1 MKVRCLS
8 PSLPLR
14 LDQQDGLALNK
25 TYKSMVQQ
33 NLKMLILTIPGE
45 RMMDPD
51 FGVGLKRF
59 LFEMNGPETQ
69 GTLRSKINQQLS
81 KYMPFVKI
89 VNMDFID
96 ASMDPSVHENYLG
109 IVLEYWVEP
118 LEELDVIQLEYD
130 LDRELFIR

>member
-1 MKVRCLS
+1 MKVRGLS

-51 FGVGLKRF
+51 FGVGLKKF

-118 LEELDVIQLEYD
+118 LEELDVVQLEYD

>member
-1 MKVRCLS
+1 MKVRGLS